1 MVKLLEIVMY
11 NFILL
16 SKAFSIYSGLENN
29 LVYLKK
35 SKLIFSLN
43 FNSHSGDISIWSKNN
58 E

>member
-1 MVKLLEIVMY
+1 MKH
-11 NFILL
+11 NFSLATL
-16 SKAFSIYSGLENN
+16 SRFSGVENS